1 MSRSE
6 IDVEIGPPVPPAVE
20 AAVEAV
26 LEIAEEG
33 GPVTPAADEVHRV
46 TVGAREYVLLGTA
59 HVSRGSVEAVRR
71 VIAEERPDHVCVEL
85 DPQRY
90 EVLEHKQKWEQLDLK
105 EVIRKGQLAMLVVS
119 LLLAAY
125 QKRLGTR
132 LGIEPGTELL
142 EAVRAAKEAGIA
154 FSLCDRDVRVTLR
167 RAARAMGFFKKV
179 WLLSYLLASVFA
191 PEELSEEEIQRLK
204 QQDVLSEVMAELA
217 KFQPSIKRV
226 LIDERDA
233 YLAEKLRRAEGRK
246 IVAVV
251 GAGHVQG
258 MLEALEADQAV
269 DLAELDRVAPVSKLW
284 HLVGWGI
291 PATIVGAIVWLGITQ
306 GAAVAGASTLTWFLA
321 TGIPAGIGTALAL
334 AHPLTI
340 LAGFVSAPFTTLS
353 PLIGVGHVTAL
364 VQIWMCPPVVREFQ
378 TIAEDVGS
386 LRRWWGNKLLRIFLA
401 FVLPSLGGM
410 LGMALGTVKI
420 FSKLF

>member
-1 MSRSE
+1 MMSKPE
-6 IDVEIGPPVPPAVE
+6 IEIPVGPPLPPAAE
-20 AAVEAV
+20 AAIEAT
-26 LEIAEEG
+26 LEITEDAG
-33 GPVTPAADEVHRV
+33 ATPGADEVHRL
-46 TVGAREYVLLGTA
+46 TVGEKELVLLGTA

-71 VIAEERPDHVCVEL
+71 VIAEERPDHVCIEL

-90 EVLEHKQKWEQLDLK
+90 EALEHKQKWEQLDLK

-142 EAVRAAKEAGIA
+142 EAVRAAKENGIA

-246 IVAVV
+246 IVAIV
-251 GAGHVQG
+251 GAGHVRG
-258 MLEALEADQAV
+258 MLEALRSARPV
-269 DLAELDRVAPVSKLW
+269 DLAELDRIPPVSKLW

-291 PATIVGAIVWLGITQ
+291 PVLIVGTIAWLGFTQ
-306 GAAVAGASTLTWFLA
+306 GAAVAGESALTWFLA
-321 TGIPAGIGTALAL
+321 TAIPAGLGTVLAL

-340 LAGFVSAPFTTLS
+340 LAGFLSAPFTTLS
-353 PLIGVGHVTAL
+353 PVVGVGHVTAL
-364 VQIWMCPPVVREFQ
+364 VQIWTCPPVVKEFQ
-378 TIAEDVGS
+378 TVAEDVGS
-386 LRRWWGNKLLRIFLA
+386 PRRWWSNKLLRIFLA

-410 LGMALGTVKI
+410 LGTAFGGFKI